1 MYLQDYLTI
10 NFQIQLK
17 CDEQYTFYPV
27 AGFQEFFQELLLFF
41 FAYCKNATHKLV
53 CKINVWAIKWA
64 FQIYYYR
71 NIQPTYSIKT

>member
-27 AGFQEFFQELLLFF
+27 AGFQEFFQELF
-41 FAYCKNATHKLV
+41 
-53 CKINVWAIKWA
+53 
-64 FQIYYYR
+64 
-71 NIQPTYSIKT
+71 